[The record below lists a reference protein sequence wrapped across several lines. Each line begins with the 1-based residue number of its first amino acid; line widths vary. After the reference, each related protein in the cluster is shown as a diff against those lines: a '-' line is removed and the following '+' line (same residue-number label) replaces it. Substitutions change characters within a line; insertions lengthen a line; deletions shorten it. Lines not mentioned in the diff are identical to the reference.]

1 MRGTTRSYGMLI
13 LFVITGAVFGGI
25 IGEIIGE
32 IIRDVP
38 VFSGIAPYLVQTYPI
53 IDLSPVLINLYV
65 VKFSF
70 GFALHP
76 NVISILGVILATFL
90 FKRF

>member
-13 LFVITGAVFGGI
+13 LFVITGAVFGG
-25 IGEIIGE
+25 IIGE